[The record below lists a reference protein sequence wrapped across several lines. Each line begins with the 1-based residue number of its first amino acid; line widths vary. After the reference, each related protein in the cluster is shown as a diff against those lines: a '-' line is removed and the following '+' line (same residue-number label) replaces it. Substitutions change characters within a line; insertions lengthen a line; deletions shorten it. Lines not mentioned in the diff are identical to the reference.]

1 MIWELQS
8 HEEGGQTSPSSTEQG
23 NQGQGPRGALE
34 CWCLVQGGLGLWE
47 AGFILW
53 EVMVMRVNGGSSQVY
68 TVSYGWEENLKW
80 DIHIR
85 RSTSVLDK
93 FPGAG
98 REVKLLSGRVR
109 HLFIL
114 LDQAT
119 PKICQMGRGEWTLV
133 CCTIYPVL
141 ENIVEDVLL
150 SIPKFW

>member
-1 MIWELQS
+1 MS
-8 HEEGGQTSPSSTEQG
+8 VP
-23 NQGQGPRGALE
+23 GPGWFGALGS
-34 CWCLVQGGLGLWE
+34 WVHFVGGDGDEGEWWQQPGIHSVLWVRRKSE
-47 AGFILW
+47 MG
-53 EVMVMRVNGGSSQVY
+53 Q
-68 TVSYGWEENLKW
+68 
-80 DIHIR
+80 HIR